1 MAKLKKGVF
10 EERKR
15 WFEENHTKFNSMK
28 EMTDAFN
35 EYFGLNLKESGVSDY
50 FYKRLKMKF
59 ERYVNYASFTKEQ
72 EDYLKENYYKYKIKE
87 LTKKINEIFKTSF
100 TEDQIYNKLA
110 NMKLSYRKANGLTFG
125 ETHGKLKV
133 GDLIFNEKRNA
144 CFIKIHTNK
153 GVKNYVNASRYFYEK
168 LNDVK
173 LSEDDVVF
181 HLDGDKKNF
190 SKENLKL
197 ISRKEQGNI
206 MTFGVQN
213 DIKCYGQGKLTEA
226 IISVVR
232 LETLVKNMEKGE

>member
-1 MAKLKKGVF
+1 MSKLKKEVF

-15 WFEENHTKFNSMK
+15 WFEENAIKFNSMK

-72 EDYLKENYYKYKIKE
+72 KDWLKENYYKYRIKE
-87 LTKKINEIFKTSF
+87 LTDKFNESFNVSF
-100 TEDQIYNKLA
+100 TETQIYDKLA
-110 NMKLSYRKANGLTFG
+110 NMKLSYRKANNLTFG

-133 GDLIFNEKRNA
+133 GDLIFNKQRNA

-153 GVKNYVNASRYFYEK
+153 GVNNYVNASRYFYEK

-206 MTFGVQN
+206 MMFGIQN
-213 DIKCYGQGKLTEA
+213 DIKCFGQGKLTEA
-226 IISVVR
+226 IISVVK
-232 LETLVKNMEKGE
+232 LETLVKEIEKGE